1 MNLAEPFGSAV
12 SLAGAKDTK
21 HGAMSV
27 KSGQFIIIYQKISD
41 MHYNKSITRY
51 KYDKLRR

>member
-27 KSGQFIIIYQKISD
+27 KSGQFIII
-41 MHYNKSITRY
+41 
-51 KYDKLRR
+51 